1 MDRYSYVESSIEEQD
16 VEQTIQIELER
27 EWIPSI
33 TQPEPRSQQEI
44 FYNIMLRKYLE
55 DHKDF
60 TERLLCKVPIAGV
73 LGCKDLGVE
82 LLFLGE
88 ISGVTARFDELQA
101 ELEIGMAFAPPA
113 VVVITF
119 LAASARV
126 KSVKADALV
135 RQAQRTLQTSRMSS
149 IVLGNAM
156 MGSVLF
162 SSIFP
167 EANAITI
174 STVCDGRL
182 GFVHAATTF
191 DGFTTGHVHNPSH
204 SSHGNM
210 IMATVVREC
219 DMRLSISLS
228 KSHRTFVSPMGPS
241 REVAESLAYFLWK
254 NQKMDTAASLA
265 MKFDEHNIV
274 KTARGFIIQV
284 YPLSEKFACHQLRE
298 NIENSPSLADLDD
311 TDARDIIEKLLH
323 GIEPG
328 SFSQR
333 DLKFQP
339 VGEEEQ
345 QRFLGQREK
354 LFSSNQARTYEK
366 MINNPTSQDFEE
378 TKLPPQHPSDLYK
391 LANGAFTSKIGTTR
405 RGPRRPEIRMPRMVH
420 TPSRERSFKRHGGIN
435 EQEMTENGGERN
447 GYCWMVSARER
458 TTRLSMGYTSGTTTK
473 SYVWFLTLKRIR
485 VWNVVAVVGRSNV
498 RLENAG
504 PVKTRS
510 T

>member
-1 MDRYSYVESSIEEQD
+1 MRRLRSLLALRRGFCSSSGSGDYILSCVSSSEEIE
-16 VEQTIQIELER
+16 I
-27 EWIPSI
+27 
-33 TQPEPRSQQEI
+33 
-44 FYNIMLRKYLE
+44 
-55 DHKDF
+55 H
-60 TERLLCKVPIAGV
+60 
-73 LGCKDLGVE
+73 
-82 LLFLGE
+82 
-88 ISGVTARFDELQA
+88 
-101 ELEIGMAFAPPA
+101 
-113 VVVITF
+113 
-119 LAASARV
+119 
-126 KSVKADALV
+126 SVKADALV
-135 RQAQRTLQTSRMSS
+135 REAQRTLQTSRMSS

-156 MGSVLF
+156 MGSVLL

-167 EANAITI
+167 DANAITI

-191 DGFTTGHVHNPSH
+191 DGFTTGHVHNLSH

-284 YPLSEKFACHQLRE
+284 YPLSEKLACHQLRE

-339 VGEEEQ
+339 VGEEER
-345 QRFLGQREK
+345 QRTSKKQ
-354 LFSSNQARTYEK
+354 SSHLSIRPTSISLPMARLQARLER
-366 MINNPTSQDFEE
+366 
-378 TKLPPQHPSDLYK
+378 LGGDLADQK
-391 LANGAFTSKIGTTR
+391 
-405 RGPRRPEIRMPRMVH
+405 
-420 TPSRERSFKRHGGIN
+420 
-435 EQEMTENGGERN
+435 
-447 GYCWMVSARER
+447 
-458 TTRLSMGYTSGTTTK
+458 
-473 SYVWFLTLKRIR
+473 
-485 VWNVVAVVGRSNV
+485 
-498 RLENAG
+498 
-504 PVKTRS
+504 
-510 T
+510 

>member
-1 MDRYSYVESSIEEQD
+1 MRRLRSLLALRRGFCSSSGSGDYILSCVSSSEEIE
-16 VEQTIQIELER
+16 I
-27 EWIPSI
+27 
-33 TQPEPRSQQEI
+33 
-44 FYNIMLRKYLE
+44 
-55 DHKDF
+55 H
-60 TERLLCKVPIAGV
+60 
-73 LGCKDLGVE
+73 
-82 LLFLGE
+82 
-88 ISGVTARFDELQA
+88 
-101 ELEIGMAFAPPA
+101 
-113 VVVITF
+113 
-119 LAASARV
+119 
-126 KSVKADALV
+126 SVKADALV

-435 EQEMTENGGERN
+435 EQEMTENGFEQRKSQGEDDTAVH
-447 GYCWMVSARER
+447 GLHQWDDHEIICVVPHTQKDSSMECCGCCWKEQRKARECGSCENQVNIDHRR
-458 TTRLSMGYTSGTTTK
+458 TSEVPSRQSFGCQLWEASRCCPRG
-473 SYVWFLTLKRIR
+473 
-485 VWNVVAVVGRSNV
+485 
-498 RLENAG
+498 
-504 PVKTRS
+504 
-510 T
+510 